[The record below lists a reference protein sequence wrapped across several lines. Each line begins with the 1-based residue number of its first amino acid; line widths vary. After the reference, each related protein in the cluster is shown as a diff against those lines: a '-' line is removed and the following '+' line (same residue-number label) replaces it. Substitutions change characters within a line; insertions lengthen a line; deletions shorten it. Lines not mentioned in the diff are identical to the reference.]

1 MLPDAKAEAK
11 PQAMRVQERKGG
23 RKTKKRNSIY
33 MTEKSLVKGAAVL
46 GIAGI
51 FVKVLG
57 AFFRIPLANI
67 VTDQGMAYYTPAY
80 SLYAVLLVIST
91 SGIPIAISR
100 MVSERYA
107 IGRFDEADR
116 VFRISRILM
125 ISLGALGFIVL
136 FFFARP
142 IAAAMHLEGS
152 ALAMQATAPA
162 LLLVPIMSSYRG
174 YFQGQ
179 QLMTPTALSQVVEQ
193 VFRVG
198 FGLAL
203 AVILMRSALFSDTY
217 TSLQKGAAG
226 GCFGASAGAVGGL
239 LVMIL
244 IYILARKS
252 IRRRIRKSGRG
263 KRESTGSI
271 LKSIVAIAIPIT
283 IGATLMPLVN
293 LVDATIAMNRLVA
306 AGFDQVAAE
315 KLYGQLTA
323 FCEPIIGFPQVL
335 MSAIVMSIVPMVAA
349 ANKVKDTEKLH
360 DTISLGM
367 RMTTII
373 AFPCAAGLFVL
384 AEPVLLTL
392 YFTQKDSAISAVPCM
407 QTLSVS
413 FIFLALIT
421 IMTGILQGVGKQV
434 FPVINLFIGL
444 LFKVVI
450 TWILVGIPQVNIVG
464 APLGTIA
471 AYLVAGGLDLA
482 CVIRFTGVRLPL
494 RQMIIKPGLS
504 AIVMGALVF
513 LAYTGLSRILDS
525 NGLMTLIGILVGVM
539 VYGLMV
545 IKTRAIRRDEMI
557 QIGPGRKLAV
567 ICDRLHLW

>member
-1 MLPDAKAEAK
+1 MA
-11 PQAMRVQERKGG
+11 Q
-23 RKTKKRNSIY
+23 
-33 MTEKSLVKGAAVL
+33 KSLVKGAAVL

-80 SLYAVLLVIST
+80 SLYAVLLVLST

-116 VFRISRILM
+116 VFHISRTLM
-125 ISLGALGFIVL
+125 ISIGLAGFIVL

-142 IAAAMHLEGS
+142 IAAAIHLEGS
-152 ALAMQATAPA
+152 ALAMMATAPA

-179 QLMTPTALSQVVEQ
+179 QLMTPTAISQVVEQ
-193 VFRVG
+193 IFRVG
-198 FGLAL
+198 CGLAL
-203 AVILMRSALFSDTY
+203 AVILMRSSFMSDSY
-217 TSLQKGAAG
+217 TALQKGAAG

-239 LVMIL
+239 AVMIV
-244 IYILARKS
+244 IYLMARKGLRQR
-252 IRRRIRKSGRG
+252 IRRSQPGEK
-263 KRESTGSI
+263 ESAGSI
-271 LKSIVAIAIPIT
+271 LKSIVGIAIPIT

-293 LVDATIAMNRLVA
+293 LVDASVVQIRLEA
-306 AGFDQVAAE
+306 AGFEQVAAE

-335 MSAIVMSIVPMVAA
+335 MSAIVMSVVPMVAA

-360 DTISLGM
+360 ETISLGM

-384 AEPVLLTL
+384 ARPALLTL
-392 YFTQKDSAISAVPCM
+392 YFTQKESAISAVPCM
-407 QTLSVS
+407 RVLSIS

-434 FPVINLFIGL
+434 WPVINLFIGL

-450 TWILVGIPQVNIVG
+450 TWILVGIPAVNIVG

-471 AYLVAGGLDLA
+471 AYLVAGSLDLW
-482 CVIRFTGVRLPL
+482 CVLRFTKVRLPL
-494 RQMIIKPGLS
+494 RQMVVKPGIS
-504 AIVMGALVF
+504 AIVMGVMVYLVY
-513 LAYTGLSRILDS
+513 LGLSA
-525 NGLMTLIGILVGVM
+525 LMGPEALLTLHGNALITLIGICVGVV

-545 IKTRAIRRDEMI
+545 IKTRTVRREEMLEI
-557 QIGPGRKLAV
+557 SIGRKLV
-567 ICDRLHLW
+567 KVCDRLRLW

>member
-1 MLPDAKAEAK
+1 
-11 PQAMRVQERKGG
+11 
-23 RKTKKRNSIY
+23 
-33 MTEKSLVKGAAVL
+33 MTEKSLVKGAAIL
-46 GIAGI
+46 GVAGI

-116 VFRISRILM
+116 VFHISRKLM
-125 ISLGALGFIVL
+125 ISLGVVGFIVL
-136 FFFARP
+136 FFFSRP

-179 QLMTPTALSQVVEQ
+179 QLMAPTAISQVVEQ

-198 FGLAL
+198 IGLAL
-203 AVILMRSALFSDTY
+203 AVILMRSSFLSESY

-239 LVMIL
+239 AVMVMIYL
-244 IYILARKS
+244 MARKGLKKR
-252 IRRRIRKSGRG
+252 IRRSSKGD
-263 KRESTGSI
+263 RESAGSI
-271 LKSIVAIAIPIT
+271 LRSIIGIAVPIT

-293 LVDATIAMNRLVA
+293 LVDASVVKIRLEV
-306 AGFDQVAAE
+306 AGFDDVMAE

-323 FCEPIIGFPQVL
+323 FCEPLIGFPQVL

-349 ANKVKDTEKLH
+349 ANKVRDTEKLH

-373 AFPCAAGLFVL
+373 AFPCAAGLFAL
-384 AEPVLLTL
+384 AQPVLLTL
-392 YFTQKDSAISAVPCM
+392 YFTQKESAISAVPCM

-434 FPVINLFIGL
+434 YPVINLFIGL

-471 AYLVAGGLDLA
+471 AYLVAGSLDMW
-482 CVIRFTGVRLPL
+482 CVLRFTGVRLPL
-494 RQMIIKPGLS
+494 RKMIVKPGIS
-504 AIVMGALVF
+504 AVVMGGLVYLVYRGLEAAMGSDSLGSNAL
-513 LAYTGLSRILDS
+513 I
-525 NGLMTLIGILVGVM
+525 TLIGILIGVI
-539 VYGLMV
+539 VYGLMI
-545 IKTRAIRRDEMI
+545 IKTRAIGREEMMEI
-557 QIGPGRKLAV
+557 SVGRKLASV
-567 ICDRLHLW
+567 CDRLRLW

>member
-1 MLPDAKAEAK
+1 MA
-11 PQAMRVQERKGG
+11 
-23 RKTKKRNSIY
+23 
-33 MTEKSLVKGAAVL
+33 EKSLVKGAAVL

-80 SLYAVLLVIST
+80 SLYTVLLVVST

-116 VFRISRILM
+116 VFRISRTLM

-142 IAAAMHLEGS
+142 IAGLIHLEGS

-179 QLMTPTALSQVVEQ
+179 QLMTPTAISQVVEQ

-203 AVILMRSALFSDTY
+203 AVVLMRSAALFGDY
-217 TSLQKGAAG
+217 TALQKGAAG

-239 LVMIL
+239 AVMVL
-244 IYILARKS
+244 IYLLARKS
-252 IRRRIRKSGRG
+252 LKQRIRRSRQGD
-263 KRESTGSI
+263 RETAGSI
-271 LKSIVAIAIPIT
+271 LRSIVGIAIPIT

-293 LVDATIAMNRLVA
+293 LVDAAVVQIRLET
-306 AGFDQVAAE
+306 AGFEQVAAE

-335 MSAIVMSIVPMVAA
+335 MSAIVMSVVPMVAA

-360 DTISLGM
+360 GTISLGM

-384 AEPVLLTL
+384 ARPALLTM
-392 YFTQKDSAISAVPCM
+392 YFTQKESAISAVPCL

-421 IMTGILQGVGKQV
+421 IMTGILQGVGKQI

-450 TWILVGIPQVNIVG
+450 TWILVAVPAINIVG

-471 AYLVAGGLDLA
+471 AYLVAGSLDLY
-482 CVIRFTGVRLPL
+482 CVIRFTKVRLPL
-494 RQMIIKPGLS
+494 RQMVVKPGIS
-504 AIVMGALVF
+504 AVVMGVIVYLVYRALAAAMGSEAMLTLHGNALV
-513 LAYTGLSRILDS
+513 
-525 NGLMTLIGILVGVM
+525 TLIGICVGVA

-545 IKTRAIRRDEMI
+545 IKTRTILREEMMEI
-557 QIGPGRKLAV
+557 SIGRKLV
-567 ICDRLHLW
+567 SVCDRLKLW

>member
-1 MLPDAKAEAK
+1 
-11 PQAMRVQERKGG
+11 
-23 RKTKKRNSIY
+23 
-33 MTEKSLVKGAAVL
+33 MTEKSLVKGAAIL
-46 GIAGI
+46 GVAGI

-116 VFRISRILM
+116 VFHISRKLM
-125 ISLGALGFIVL
+125 ISLGVVGFIVL
-136 FFFARP
+136 FFFSRP

-179 QLMTPTALSQVVEQ
+179 QLMAPTAISQVVEQ

-198 FGLAL
+198 IGLAL
-203 AVILMRSALFSDTY
+203 AVILMRSSFLSESY

-239 LVMIL
+239 AVMVMIYL
-244 IYILARKS
+244 MARKGLKQR
-252 IRRRIRKSGRG
+252 IRRSSKGD
-263 KRESTGSI
+263 RESAGSI
-271 LKSIVAIAIPIT
+271 LRSIIGIAVPIT

-293 LVDATIAMNRLVA
+293 LVDASVVKIRLEV
-306 AGFDQVAAE
+306 AGFDDVMAE

-323 FCEPIIGFPQVL
+323 FCEPLIGFPQVL

-349 ANKVKDTEKLH
+349 ANKVRDTEKLH

-373 AFPCAAGLFVL
+373 AFPCAAGLFAL
-384 AEPVLLTL
+384 AQPVLLTL
-392 YFTQKDSAISAVPCM
+392 YFTQKESAISAVPCM

-434 FPVINLFIGL
+434 YPVINLFIGL

-471 AYLVAGGLDLA
+471 AYLVAGSLDMW
-482 CVIRFTGVRLPL
+482 CVLRFTGVRLPL
-494 RQMIIKPGLS
+494 RKMIVKPGIS
-504 AIVMGALVF
+504 AVVMGGLVYLVYRGLEAAMGSDSLGSNAL
-513 LAYTGLSRILDS
+513 I
-525 NGLMTLIGILVGVM
+525 TLIGILIGVI
-539 VYGLMV
+539 VYGLMI
-545 IKTRAIRRDEMI
+545 IKTRAISREEMMEI
-557 QIGPGRKLAV
+557 SVGRKLASV
-567 ICDRLHLW
+567 CDRLRLW

>member
-1 MLPDAKAEAK
+1 
-11 PQAMRVQERKGG
+11 
-23 RKTKKRNSIY
+23 

-80 SLYAVLLVIST
+80 SLYAVLLVLST

-107 IGRFDEADR
+107 VGRFDEADR
-116 VFRISRILM
+116 VFHISRVLM
-125 ISLGALGFIVL
+125 ISIGLAGFIVL
-136 FFFARP
+136 FFFAKP
-142 IAAAMHLEGS
+142 ISSAIHLEGS

-203 AVILMRSALFSDTY
+203 AVILMRSAFMSDSY

-239 LVMIL
+239 AVMVL
-244 IYILARKS
+244 IYLLARKS
-252 IRRRIRKSGRG
+252 LKQRIRRSAKGE
-263 KRESTGSI
+263 REPAGSI
-271 LKSIVAIAIPIT
+271 LKSIIGIAIPIT

-293 LVDATIAMNRLVA
+293 LVDASVVNIRLET
-306 AGFDQVAAE
+306 AGFDSVAAE

-349 ANKVKDTEKLH
+349 ANKVRDTERLH
-360 DTISLGM
+360 ETISLGM

-373 AFPCAAGLFVL
+373 AFPCAAGLFAL
-384 AEPVLLTL
+384 AQPVLLTL
-392 YFTQKDSAISAVPCM
+392 YFTQKESAISAVPCM
-407 QTLSVS
+407 QTLSIS

-450 TWILVGIPQVNIVG
+450 TWILVGIPSVNIVG

-471 AYLVAGGLDLA
+471 AYLVAGSLDFA
-482 CVIRFTGVRLPL
+482 CVIRFTKVRLPL
-494 RQMIIKPGLS
+494 RQMILKPILSAAVMGVIVWLTYHGLS
-504 AIVMGALVF
+504 VFISSNAL
-513 LAYTGLSRILDS
+513 L
-525 NGLMTLIGILVGVM
+525 TLIGVIVGVA
-539 VYGLMV
+539 VYGILV
-545 IKTRAIRRDEMI
+545 IKTRTILREEMMEI
-557 QIGPGRKLAV
+557 SIGRKLAV
-567 ICDRLHLW
+567 ICDRLRLW

>member
-1 MLPDAKAEAK
+1 M
-11 PQAMRVQERKGG
+11 
-23 RKTKKRNSIY
+23 
-33 MTEKSLVKGAAVL
+33 L

-116 VFRISRILM
+116 VFHISRALM
-125 ISLGALGFIVL
+125 ISLGVLGFIVL

-179 QLMTPTALSQVVEQ
+179 QLMAPTAISQVVEQ
-193 VFRVG
+193 IFRVG
-198 FGLAL
+198 AGLSL
-203 AVILMRSALFSDTY
+203 AVILMHSAFMADLY
-217 TSLQKGAAG
+217 TPLQKGAAG

-239 LVMIL
+239 AVMIV
-244 IYILARKS
+244 IYLMARKS
-252 IRRRIRKSGRG
+252 LKQRIRRSRKG
-263 KRESTGSI
+263 EQETAGSI
-271 LKSIVAIAIPIT
+271 LKSIVGIAIPIT

-293 LVDATIAMNRLVA
+293 LVDATIVMGRLTA
-306 AGFDQVAAE
+306 IGFDTVQAE

-360 DTISLGM
+360 ETISLGM

-373 AFPCAAGLFVL
+373 AFPCAAGLFAL
-384 AEPVLLTL
+384 AKPVLLTL
-392 YFTQKDSAISAVPCM
+392 YFTQKESAISAVPCM
-407 QTLSVS
+407 RVLSIS

-450 TWILVGIPQVNIVG
+450 TWILVGTPAVNIIG

-471 AYLVAGGLDLA
+471 AYLVAGSLDMYWM
-482 CVIRFTGVRLPL
+482 VRFTKVRLPL
-494 RQMIIKPGLS
+494 RQMIVKPLLS
-504 AIVMGALVF
+504 AAVMGVIVY
-513 LAYTGLSRILDS
+513 LAYRGLAGFISSNALITMITIL
-525 NGLMTLIGILVGVM
+525 LGVV

-545 IKTRAIRRDEMI
+545 IKTRTIQREEMLEIAI
-557 QIGPGRKLAV
+557 GRKVVAV
-567 ICDRLHLW
+567 CDRLRLW

>member
-1 MLPDAKAEAK
+1 M
-11 PQAMRVQERKGG
+11 
-23 RKTKKRNSIY
+23 S
-33 MTEKSLVKGAAVL
+33 EKSLVKGAAVL

-116 VFRISRILM
+116 VFHISRVLM
-125 ISLGALGFIVL
+125 ISLGVVGFIVL

-142 IAAAMHLEGS
+142 ISAAIHLEGS

-179 QLMTPTALSQVVEQ
+179 QLMAPTAISQVVEQ
-193 VFRVG
+193 IFRVG
-198 FGLAL
+198 CGLAL
-203 AVILMRSALFSDTY
+203 AVILMRSSFLSELY
-217 TSLQKGAAG
+217 TPLQKGAAG

-239 LVMIL
+239 AVMVMIYL
-244 IYILARKS
+244 MARKS
-252 IRRRIRKSGRG
+252 IKKRIRRSRQGD
-263 KRESTGSI
+263 RESAGSI
-271 LKSIVAIAIPIT
+271 LRSIIAIAIPIT

-293 LVDATIAMNRLVA
+293 LVDASVVKIRLEV
-306 AGFDQVAAE
+306 AGFDDVMAE

-323 FCEPIIGFPQVL
+323 FCEPLIGFPQVL

-360 DTISLGM
+360 ETISLGM

-373 AFPCAAGLFVL
+373 AFPCAAGLFAL
-384 AEPVLLTL
+384 ARPALLTL
-392 YFTQKDSAISAVPCM
+392 YFTQKESAISAVPCL
-407 QTLSVS
+407 QTLSIS

-450 TWILVGIPQVNIVG
+450 TWILVGIPAVNIVG

-471 AYLVAGGLDLA
+471 AYIVAGSLDLW
-482 CVIRFTGVRLPL
+482 CVVRFTKVRLPL
-494 RQMIIKPGLS
+494 RQMIVKPGISALVMGVLVFLVYLGLS
-504 AIVMGALVF
+504 ALMGEGASLTLHGNAL
-513 LAYTGLSRILDS
+513 LT
-525 NGLMTLIGILVGVM
+525 LVGIIVGVA

-545 IKTRAIRRDEMI
+545 IKTKAIRREEMMELAI
-557 QIGPGRKLAV
+557 GRKLVAV
-567 ICDRLHLW
+567 CDRLKLW

>member
-1 MLPDAKAEAK
+1 MA
-11 PQAMRVQERKGG
+11 Q
-23 RKTKKRNSIY
+23 
-33 MTEKSLVKGAAVL
+33 KSLVKGAAVL

-116 VFRISRILM
+116 VFHISRALM
-125 ISLGALGFIVL
+125 ISLGVLGFIVL

-179 QLMTPTALSQVVEQ
+179 QLMAPTAISQVVEQ
-193 VFRVG
+193 IFRVG
-198 FGLAL
+198 AGLSL
-203 AVILMRSALFSDTY
+203 AVILMHSAFMADLY
-217 TSLQKGAAG
+217 TPLQKGAAG

-239 LVMIL
+239 AVMIV
-244 IYILARKS
+244 IYLMARKS
-252 IRRRIRKSGRG
+252 LKQRIRRSRKG
-263 KRESTGSI
+263 EQETAGSI
-271 LKSIVAIAIPIT
+271 LKSIVGIAIPIT

-293 LVDATIAMNRLVA
+293 LVDATIVMGRLTA
-306 AGFDQVAAE
+306 IGFDTVQAE

-360 DTISLGM
+360 ETISLGM

-373 AFPCAAGLFVL
+373 AFPCAAGLFAL
-384 AEPVLLTL
+384 AKPVLLTL
-392 YFTQKDSAISAVPCM
+392 YFTQKESAISAVPCM
-407 QTLSVS
+407 RVLSIS

-450 TWILVGIPQVNIVG
+450 TWILVGTPAVNIIG

-471 AYLVAGGLDLA
+471 AYLVAGSLDMYWM
-482 CVIRFTGVRLPL
+482 VRFTKVRLPL
-494 RQMIIKPGLS
+494 RQMIVKPLLS
-504 AIVMGALVF
+504 AAVMGVIVY
-513 LAYTGLSRILDS
+513 LAYRGLAGFISSNALITMITIL
-525 NGLMTLIGILVGVM
+525 LGVV

-545 IKTRAIRRDEMI
+545 IKTRTIQREEMLEI
-557 QIGPGRKLAV
+557 AVGRKVVAV
-567 ICDRLHLW
+567 CDRLRLW